1 MSTQKSTKRLRKF
14 AKQEKNKCGY
24 KRICEKIEKTSKTKK
39 GLNSTFLES
48 VLNCSPDFIGCF
60 AENELEKLSL
70 GSLPCYLIVNLDSA
84 EMPGSH
90 WIAIGVFQDSLEI
103 FDSLGFNVL
112 NWPRV
117 PNCLLRFLHRLS
129 LFRSVQCSKRLQP
142 DESVL
147 CGFYTLLYIKYRP
160 FFAFHF
166 LENLFSV
173 DLEQNDCTLTFIFNK
188 QESNYSAYTFM
199 YKISIASENHS
210 V

>member
-1 MSTQKSTKRLRKF
+1 M
-14 AKQEKNKCGY
+14 
-24 KRICEKIEKTSKTKK
+24 
-39 GLNSTFLES
+39 
-48 VLNCSPDFIGCF
+48 LNCSPDFIGCF

-70 GSLPCYLIVNLDSA
+70 GSLPCYLIVNLDST
-84 EMPGSH
+84 EMSGSH

-160 FFAFHF
+160 FFSFHF